1 MVSNRTRTAAAFAAL
16 LATCWGTEA
25 MAQTTQK
32 QWQLAKTGQGMEL
45 KLVEAPVRQPGANEV
60 LIRMRAASLNRRDV
74 AVTKGQYPMSSR
86 ATTSCRSRMA
96 PVKSPRSALAS
107 RASRSVTA
115 SRRSSSRA
123 GFPDGPR

>member
-16 LATCWGTEA
+16 LAICWGTEA

-32 QWQLAKTGQGMEL
+32 QWQLAKAGQGMEL

-74 AVTKGQYPMSSR
+74 VRDQGPVPDSSA

-96 PVKSPRSALAS
+96 PVKSPRSAAAS
-107 RASRSVTA
+107 RA
-115 SRRSSSRA
+115 
-123 GFPDGPR
+123 